1 MFKLTRHF
9 QASKVLTET
18 ASKVWR
24 QILGMLALLAF
35 FVVLLAI
42 FLFQV
47 DCIINMC
54 CKLCLMYVLYCVL
67 G

>member
-18 ASKVWR
+18 AVKVYR

-47 DCIINMC
+47 QNHLDFCSVFNF
-54 CKLCLMYVLYCVL
+54 
-67 G
+67 